1 MTAKNKTS
9 HESLTPA
16 VGLLHRLS
24 RLRPYFGNMT
34 PAWSLV
40 VLATIIGALTEP
52 LIPALLKPLLD
63 KGFKGGDLAIWTVP
77 AALMLLFGVRG
88 FAGYLA
94 QIGLAK
100 ITNQGLAHMRRAM
113 FKKILT
119 AELELFSSQS
129 SSALSNTVVFE
140 AQTGATILV
149 NSFLSMSRNGLTL
162 VALTG
167 YLLYLNWQ
175 LSLIVT
181 VVFPA
186 VAVVMRTLTR
196 RVHGLTIATQ
206 HATDQ
211 LAYVVEENI
220 LAHRDIRLYAA
231 QESQVKRFDQLSE
244 SLRRLA
250 IKTTVAGAAMTPV
263 TQMLAAAA
271 LSAVISVALVQSAG
285 SNTSVGGF
293 VAFVTAML
301 MLIAPVR
308 QLSELSNSITRGLAA
323 IERGLIL
330 MESTPD
336 EKCGTFE
343 KSRAAGDIEFAHVN
357 VRYTDQSPLSV
368 EDVSFCIRP
377 GETVALVGSSGAGK
391 STVANLLPRFTEI
404 QCGTVTLDGHDIRTW
419 NLASLRAQLAVV
431 SQSPILINDTIAA
444 NVALGLELD
453 RNLVGDCLNSA
464 HLSRWIAGLPHGI
477 DTLVGHNAMQ
487 LSGGQRQRLAIA
499 RALYKNAPVL
509 ILDEATSA
517 LDSESEKAVQAAL
530 RVLMSNR
537 TVLVIAHRLST
548 IMHAS
553 KIIVMD
559 AGKVVEMGT
568 HQELIAAG
576 GTYARLYQV
585 GFQAETIN
593 DSPDQH

>member
-1 MTAKNKTS
+1 MAAKKHVG
-9 HESLTPA
+9 HEAPIPPA
-16 VGLLHRLS
+16 GLRKRLS
-24 RLRPYFGNMT
+24 RLRPYFGNMV

-40 VLATIIGALTEP
+40 VFATVVGALTEP
-52 LIPALLKPLLD
+52 LIPALMKPLLD
-63 KGFKGGDLAIWTVP
+63 RGFQGGDLAIWTVP

-100 ITNQGLAHMRRAM
+100 ITNQGLSLMRRAM

-119 AELELFSSQS
+119 ADLGLFSSQS

-149 NSFLSMSRNGLTL
+149 NSFLSLSRNGLT
-162 VALTG
+162 VIALTA

-175 LSLIVT
+175 LSIIVT
-181 VVFPA
+181 IVFPA
-186 VAVVMRTLTR
+186 VAMVMRALTR

-231 QESQVKRFDQLSE
+231 QTAQAGRFDQLSE

-250 IKTTVAGAAMTPV
+250 MKTTVAGAAMTPV

-271 LSAVISVALVQSAG
+271 LSAVISIAMVQSAG
-285 SNTSVGGF
+285 NNTSVGGF
-293 VAFVTAML
+293 AAFVTAML
-301 MLIAPVR
+301 MIIAPVR

-323 IERGLIL
+323 IERGLLL
-330 MESTPD
+330 METTPD
-336 EKCGTFE
+336 EDSGTFSKE
-343 KSRAAGDIEFAHVN
+343 RAVGEIEFTDVS
-357 VRYTDQSPLSV
+357 VRYSEQSPLSV
-368 EDVSFCIRP
+368 DKVSFSIRP
-377 GETVALVGSSGAGK
+377 GETVALVGASGAGK
-391 STVANLLPRFTEI
+391 STIANLLPRFTEI
-404 QCGTVTLDGHDIRTW
+404 HTGAVTLDGHDIRTW
-419 NLASLRAQLAVV
+419 GIESLRAQLAVV
-431 SQSPILINDTIAA
+431 SQNPILINDTIAA

-453 RNLVGDCLNSA
+453 RSQVLACLESA
-464 HLSRWIAGLPHGI
+464 HLSRWISDLPNGI
-477 DTLVGHNAMQ
+477 DTLVGHNAIQ

-509 ILDEATSA
+509 LLDEATSA

-530 RVLMSNR
+530 QILMAHR

-568 HQELIAAG
+568 HQDLIAAG
-576 GTYARLYQV
+576 GTYARLYQL
-585 GFQAETIN
+585 GFN
-593 DSPDQH
+593 DKPAADTTQQH

>member
-1 MTAKNKTS
+1 MKDNKHPDQASPTPPA
-9 HESLTPA
+9 SLRK
-16 VGLLHRLS
+16 RLS
-24 RLRPYFGNMT
+24 RLKPYFGNML

-40 VLATIIGALTEP
+40 VFATVVGALTEP
-52 LIPALLKPLLD
+52 LIPALMKPLLD
-63 KGFKGGDLAIWTVP
+63 RGFQGGDLAIWTVP

-94 QIGLAK
+94 QIGLVK
-100 ITNQGLAHMRRAM
+100 ITNQGLTLMRRAM

-119 AELELFSSQS
+119 AELGLFSSQS

-140 AQTGATILV
+140 AQTGAAILV
-149 NSFLSMSRNGLTL
+149 NSFLSLSRNGLT
-162 VALTG
+162 VIALTA

-175 LSLIVT
+175 LSIIVT
-181 VVFPA
+181 IVFPA
-186 VAVVMRTLTR
+186 VAMVMRVLTR

-206 HATDQ
+206 HSTDQ

-231 QESQVKRFDQLSE
+231 QATQASRFDQLSE

-250 IKTTVAGAAMTPV
+250 MKTTVAGAAMTPV

-271 LSAVISVALVQSAG
+271 LSAVISVAMVQSAG
-285 SNTSVGGF
+285 NDTSVGGF
-293 VAFVTAML
+293 AAFVTAML
-301 MLIAPVR
+301 MIIAPVR
-308 QLSELSNSITRGLAA
+308 QLSELSNTVTRGLAA
-323 IERGLIL
+323 IERGLLLI
-330 MESTPD
+330 ETTPD
-336 EKCGTFE
+336 ESSGTFT
-343 KSRAAGDIEFAHVN
+343 KSRAAGEIEFTDVS
-357 VRYTDQSPLSV
+357 VRYSEKSPLSV
-368 EDVSFCIRP
+368 DTVSFGIRP
-377 GETVALVGSSGAGK
+377 GETVALVGASGAGK

-404 QCGTVTLDGHDIRTW
+404 YAGSVTLDGHDIRTW
-419 NLASLRAQLAVV
+419 NIESLRAQLAVV
-431 SQSPILINDTIAA
+431 SQNPILINDSIAA

-453 RNLVGDCLNSA
+453 RNQVMACLAAA
-464 HLSRWIAGLPHGI
+464 HLSQWISELPGGI

-509 ILDEATSA
+509 LLDEATSA

-530 RVLMSNR
+530 QVLMAHR

-568 HQELIAAG
+568 HRDLIAAG
-576 GTYARLYQV
+576 GTYARLYQL
-585 GFQAETIN
+585 GFHDEPAN
-593 DSPDQH
+593 DTGQLH

>member
-1 MTAKNKTS
+1 M
-9 HESLTPA
+9 
-16 VGLLHRLS
+16 V
-24 RLRPYFGNMT
+24 

-40 VLATIIGALTEP
+40 VFATVVGALTEP
-52 LIPALLKPLLD
+52 LIPALMKPLLD
-63 KGFKGGDLAIWTVP
+63 RGFQGGDLAIWTVP

-100 ITNQGLAHMRRAM
+100 ITNQGLSLMRRAM

-119 AELELFSSQS
+119 ADLGLFSSQS

-149 NSFLSMSRNGLTL
+149 NSFLSLSRNGLT
-162 VALTG
+162 VIALTA

-175 LSLIVT
+175 LSIIVT
-181 VVFPA
+181 IVFPA
-186 VAVVMRTLTR
+186 VAMVMRALTR

-231 QESQVKRFDQLSE
+231 QTAQAGRFDQLSE

-250 IKTTVAGAAMTPV
+250 MKTTVAGAAMTPV

-271 LSAVISVALVQSAG
+271 LSAVISIAMVQSAG
-285 SNTSVGGF
+285 NNTSVGGF
-293 VAFVTAML
+293 AAFVTAML
-301 MLIAPVR
+301 MIIAPVR

-323 IERGLIL
+323 IERGLLL
-330 MESTPD
+330 METTPD
-336 EKCGTFE
+336 EDSGTFSKE
-343 KSRAAGDIEFAHVN
+343 RAVGEIEFTDVS
-357 VRYTDQSPLSV
+357 VRYSEQSPLSV
-368 EDVSFCIRP
+368 DKVSFSIRP
-377 GETVALVGSSGAGK
+377 GETVALVGASGAGK
-391 STVANLLPRFTEI
+391 STIANLLPRFTEI
-404 QCGTVTLDGHDIRTW
+404 HTGAVTLDGHDIRTW
-419 NLASLRAQLAVV
+419 GIESLRAQLAVV
-431 SQSPILINDTIAA
+431 SQNPILINDTIAA

-453 RNLVGDCLNSA
+453 RSQVLACLESA
-464 HLSRWIAGLPHGI
+464 HLFRWISDLPNGI
-477 DTLVGHNAMQ
+477 DTLVGHNAIQ

-509 ILDEATSA
+509 LLDEATSA

-530 RVLMSNR
+530 QILMAHR

-568 HQELIAAG
+568 HQDLIAAG
-576 GTYARLYQV
+576 GTYARLYQL
-585 GFQAETIN
+585 GFN
-593 DSPDQH
+593 DKPAADTTQQH

>member
-1 MTAKNKTS
+1 M
-9 HESLTPA
+9 
-16 VGLLHRLS
+16 
-24 RLRPYFGNMT
+24 
-34 PAWSLV
+34 
-40 VLATIIGALTEP
+40 
-52 LIPALLKPLLD
+52 KPLLD
-63 KGFKGGDLAIWTVP
+63 RGFQGGDLAIWTVP

-100 ITNQGLAHMRRAM
+100 ITNQGLSLMRRAM

-119 AELELFSSQS
+119 ADLGLFSSQS

-149 NSFLSMSRNGLTL
+149 NSFLSLSRNGLT
-162 VALTG
+162 VIALTA

-175 LSLIVT
+175 LSIIVT
-181 VVFPA
+181 IVFPA
-186 VAVVMRTLTR
+186 VAMVMRALTR

-231 QESQVKRFDQLSE
+231 QTAQAGRFDQLSE

-250 IKTTVAGAAMTPV
+250 MKTTVAGAAMTPV

-271 LSAVISVALVQSAG
+271 LSAVISIAMVQSAG
-285 SNTSVGGF
+285 NNTSVGGF
-293 VAFVTAML
+293 AAFVTAML
-301 MLIAPVR
+301 MIIAPVR

-323 IERGLIL
+323 IERGLLL
-330 MESTPD
+330 METTPD
-336 EKCGTFE
+336 EDSGTFSKE
-343 KSRAAGDIEFAHVN
+343 RAVGEIEFTDVS
-357 VRYTDQSPLSV
+357 VRYSEQSPLSV
-368 EDVSFCIRP
+368 DKVSFSIRP
-377 GETVALVGSSGAGK
+377 GETVALVGASGAGK
-391 STVANLLPRFTEI
+391 STIANLLPRFTEI
-404 QCGTVTLDGHDIRTW
+404 HTGAVTLDGHDIRTW
-419 NLASLRAQLAVV
+419 GIESLRAQLAVV
-431 SQSPILINDTIAA
+431 SQNPILINDTIAA

-453 RNLVGDCLNSA
+453 RSQVLACLESA
-464 HLSRWIAGLPHGI
+464 HLFRWISDLPNGI
-477 DTLVGHNAMQ
+477 DTLVGHNAIQ

-509 ILDEATSA
+509 LLDEATSA

-530 RVLMSNR
+530 QILMAHR

-568 HQELIAAG
+568 HQDLIAAG
-576 GTYARLYQV
+576 GTYARLYQL
-585 GFQAETIN
+585 GFN
-593 DSPDQH
+593 DKPAADTTQQH

>member
-1 MTAKNKTS
+1 MAAKEPVR
-9 HESLTPA
+9 HEAPIKPASLRK
-16 VGLLHRLS
+16 RLS
-24 RLRPYFGNMT
+24 RLRPYFGNMV
-34 PAWSLV
+34 PAWSV
-40 VLATIIGALTEP
+40 VVFATVVGALTEP
-52 LIPALLKPLLD
+52 LIPALMKPLLD
-63 KGFKGGDLAIWTVP
+63 RGFQGGDLAIWTVP

-100 ITNQGLAHMRRAM
+100 ITNQGLLLMRRAM

-119 AELELFSSQS
+119 ADLGLFSSQS

-149 NSFLSMSRNGLTL
+149 NSFLSLSRNGLT
-162 VALTG
+162 VIALTA

-175 LSLIVT
+175 LSIIVT
-181 VVFPA
+181 IVFPA
-186 VAVVMRTLTR
+186 VAMVMRALTR

-231 QESQVKRFDQLSE
+231 QAAQAGRFNQLSE

-250 IKTTVAGAAMTPV
+250 MKTTVAGAAMTPV

-271 LSAVISVALVQSAG
+271 LSAVISIAMVQSAG
-285 SNTSVGGF
+285 NNTSVGGF
-293 VAFVTAML
+293 AAFVTAML
-301 MLIAPVR
+301 MIIAPVR
-308 QLSELSNSITRGLAA
+308 QLSELSNSVTRGLAA
-323 IERGLIL
+323 IERGLLL
-330 MESTPD
+330 METTAD
-336 EKCGTFE
+336 EDSGTFS
-343 KSRAAGDIEFAHVN
+343 KARAIGEIEFTDVS
-357 VRYTDQSPLSV
+357 VRYSDQSPLSV
-368 EDVSFCIRP
+368 DKVSFSIRP
-377 GETVALVGSSGAGK
+377 GETVALVGASGAGK
-391 STVANLLPRFTEI
+391 SSIANLLPRFTEVHA
-404 QCGTVTLDGHDIRTW
+404 GAVTLDGHDIRTW
-419 NLASLRAQLAVV
+419 NLESLRAQVAVV
-431 SQSPILINDTIAA
+431 SQTPILINDTIAA

-453 RNLVGDCLNSA
+453 RNQILACLASA
-464 HLSRWIAGLPHGI
+464 HLSRWISELPNGI
-477 DTLVGHNAMQ
+477 DTLVGHNAIQ

-509 ILDEATSA
+509 LLDEATSA

-530 RVLMSNR
+530 HVLMAHR

-568 HQELIAAG
+568 HQDLVTAG
-576 GTYARLYQV
+576 GTYARLYQL
-585 GFQAETIN
+585 GFN
-593 DSPDQH
+593 DKPATDLTQQH